1 MARSKNSKSSNHRV
15 DFGGADA
22 AKVRLPHRGP
32 RRRLDIDE
40 RDHARLESVAARF
53 GLPKSELVR
62 RMIRAAHELGP
73 ALSKDNAAVVG
84 DLAREVRAI
93 GRSLSQLLHS
103 IRRGEGAAPAAAEEV
118 ISRLVDSYAAING
131 ELTGLTLAYGSRVR
145 ESVSMSDPA
154 S

>member
-1 MARSKNSKSSNHRV
+1 MARSKNSKSSNHCAHL
-15 DFGGADA
+15 DGPDGAM
-22 AKVRLPHRGP
+22 VRLPHLGP

-40 RDHARLESVAARF
+40 SDHALLESVADLF
-53 GLPKSELVR
+53 GVPKSELVR

-73 ALSKDNAAVVG
+73 ALSKDNVVVVG
-84 DLAREVRAI
+84 ALAREVRVV

-103 IRRGEGAAPAAAEEV
+103 IRRGEGATLAAAEEV

-131 ELTGLTLAYGSRVR
+131 ELTNLTLSYGSRVR
-145 ESVSMSDPA
+145 ESVSMPDPA